1 MRTRYANFS
10 VLRPALVLALA
21 VGLAPAHA
29 ADDQAKKAA
38 RAQQERIAKMQQV
51 QQALQQE
58 KAQLSTE
65 RDTLQGKLEKA
76 QTQAAKLGLALK
88 KEAELRA
95 QLQALQIEKAALA
108 DALKA
113 TETQLETLRGQQQ
126 TTQAQLAATQAT
138 LADTRASWDA
148 TQQNLAQRDKSL
160 VFCQDQNRAFYT
172 INLQLLQRF
181 ESTVAQMTP
190 WYVLPW
196 QFDRVA
202 LENEGLVIRDQMEER
217 KLPSDGKTP

>member
-95 QLQALQIEKAALA
+95 QLQALQTEKAALA